1 MPRLLNR
8 VFFVT
13 VSVAA
18 MMSMEGNSLGQA
30 SYRRDQA
37 PGFYRVRMGD
47 FEITAVYDGAAV
59 FDSHWL
65 QDGGQAPR
73 SVDHGGIA
81 THSALPRCHSLGVS
95 SEHWQASD
103 PR

>member
-1 MPRLLNR
+1 MQSMTLGKDAVTSTNLGSSCMPRLLNR

-37 PGFYRVRMGD
+37 LGFHRVRMGD
-47 FEITAVYDGAAV
+47 FEITA
-59 FDSHWL
+59 L
-65 QDGGQAPR
+65 
-73 SVDHGGIA
+73 
-81 THSALPRCHSLGVS
+81 
-95 SEHWQASD
+95 
-103 PR
+103 